1 MMRAA
6 RLSSSTIERVAFD
19 EQARELTIRFR
30 HGASYVYSGV
40 PRAVYEALRT
50 AASAGAYFNRCI
62 KGRFDC
68 RYDPARKRY
77 GRG

>member
-1 MMRAA
+1 MLRAA
-6 RLSSSTIERVAFD
+6 RLQSSTIERILFD
-19 EQARELTIRFR
+19 EPARELTIRFR
-30 HGASYVYSGV
+30 DGGSYVYSGV

-50 AASAGAYFNRCI
+50 ASSAGAYFNRCI

>member
-1 MMRAA
+1 MLRVA
-6 RLSSSTIERVAFD
+6 RLSSSTIERILFD
-19 EQARELTIRFR
+19 EAAGELTIAFR
-30 HGASYVYSGV
+30 HGARYVYSGV
-40 PRAVYEALRT
+40 PRPVYEALRG